1 LKKTFQKQ
9 SSTHFDPMEHTSE
22 SFTLVFT
29 QGSQDFGFVA
39 KMFRSTNVISFEI
52 IQFQTLE
59 ITNSY
64 NKKSGKML
72 QSFNYLTFMRRDG
85 WWWEIFFFE
94 SVIGWRLSIS
104 LMKFGL

>member
-1 LKKTFQKQ
+1 MKKTFQKQ
-9 SSTHFDPMEHTSE
+9 SSTHFDTMEHTSE

-39 KMFRSTNVISFEI
+39 QFFTSTNFIPFEI

-59 ITNSY
+59 ITNPY

-85 WWWEIFFFE
+85 WQWEKKVFK
-94 SVIGWRLSIS
+94 SG
-104 LMKFGL
+104 